1 MMARMIASAML
12 AQDDGL
18 GGGGMIFM
26 LGAMFL
32 IMYLLV
38 FRPQR
43 KQEKARKAMIAAVK
57 KNDRVLFTKYGG
69 NLGADGSVGYLFNQ
83 VGLITFAPGLD
94 EERVMEAALEA
105 GAARL
110 EQPGAV
116 NHHG

>member
-18 GGGGMIFM
+18 GGSGMIFM

-43 KQEKARKAMIAAVK
+43 KQEKKRKAMIAAVK
-57 KNDRVLFTKYGG
+57 KNDRVLTSGG
-69 NLGADGSVGYLFNQ
+69 ILGTVTNAKDNDVTVRIDDANNVRVRIHRNYITSVLGKDD
-83 VGLITFAPGLD
+83 D
-94 EERVMEAALEA
+94 EQRGPEA
-105 GAARL
+105 
-110 EQPGAV
+110 
-116 NHHG
+116 